1 MGNGFHPFYGG
12 DWIMTYGMILFWIVL
27 LILLIIGYNMIQ
39 KMWKLPTEQT
49 KNAIDI
55 LKETFAKGE
64 ITEEEYDRMLKKLK
78 E

>member
-27 LILLIIGYNMIQ
+27 LILLIIGYNMVQ
-39 KMWKLPTEQT
+39 KTLKLPKEQT
-49 KNAIDI
+49 NAIDI

-64 ITEEEYDRMLKKLK
+64 ITEEEYDRMLKKLT